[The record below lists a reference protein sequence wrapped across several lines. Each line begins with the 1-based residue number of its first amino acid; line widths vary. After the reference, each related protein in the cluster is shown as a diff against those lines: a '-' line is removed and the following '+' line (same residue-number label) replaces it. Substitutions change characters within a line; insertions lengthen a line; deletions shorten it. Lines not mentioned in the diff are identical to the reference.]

1 MKREGNVMT
10 RTATRIAR
18 GASSTRTGS
27 TNVVL
32 VRGRLVSSPTMRTI
46 GRQQRV
52 ASFDLASVVQGRRSV
67 VPVTT
72 SASNVSTMKTGDE
85 VTVVGYVRR
94 RFFRAGSRTQ
104 SITEIFGEQ
113 VVLGSRTS
121 KLDKLAAVMHVRIRE
136 VRSTVLPKDPGS

>member
-72 SASNVSTMKTGDE
+72 SASNVPAMTTGDE
-85 VTVVGYVRR
+85 VTVLGYVRR

-136 VRSTVLPKDPGS
+136 VRSTVLPKDPES